1 MMTRIHGD
9 ANSSPTGFLTE
20 ADEMSLAQSRSL
32 VSDDSATDT
41 LEVRGDSLILLQD
54 ELESWRRPVQA
65 ILAAAAI
72 GFVGLLGAA
81 VLSRMGRKTA

>member
-1 MMTRIHGD
+1 MTRIQGD
-9 ANSSPTGFLTE
+9 ANSSSTGFLTE
-20 ADEMSLAQSRSL
+20 ADEMSLAQSRAR
-32 VSDDSATDT
+32 VSDGSSTDT

-72 GFVGLLGAA
+72 GIVGLLGAT
-81 VLSRMGRKTA
+81 VLSRLGRKTA